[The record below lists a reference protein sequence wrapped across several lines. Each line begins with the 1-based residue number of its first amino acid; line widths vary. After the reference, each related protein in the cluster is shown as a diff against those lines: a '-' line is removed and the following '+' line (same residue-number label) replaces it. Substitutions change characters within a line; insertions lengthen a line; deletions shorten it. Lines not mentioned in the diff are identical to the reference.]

1 MEGVLNK
8 TKFDQILK
16 IMNNTPNMLYSTRT
30 PLETSVFLKKSD
42 GILQI
47 KKPGAHMFQV
57 NECEYDA

>member
-1 MEGVLNK
+1 
-8 TKFDQILK
+8 
-16 IMNNTPNMLYSTRT
+16 MNNTPNMLYSTRT